1 MTNEKNSSYRL
12 LILVT
17 TPKLAEKAMKLF
29 NKADL
34 PMHYRIEAS
43 GTASSEIM
51 DMLGLGSIDK
61 VLLFSTMPK
70 FFADKMLGK
79 LKKEL
84 KLGAVN
90 SGIAVTIPLTGTN
103 NLLFHI
109 LEHIAEENSSDE
121 KKEMIE
127 MDTTRHAM
135 IAAIV
140 NRGFGENVMDA
151 AKAAGAGGGT
161 IVNCRRKGNEEA
173 ANFWGLSVQ
182 EEKELVM
189 IISDVESKVEI
200 MRKIGEK
207 CGINSEAQ
215 GVVLSLPV
223 DSVIG
228 L

>member
-1 MTNEKNSSYRL
+1 MTKEKNSSYRL
-12 LILVT
+12 LMLVT

-70 FFADKMLGK
+70 SFADQMLVK

-90 SGIAVTIPLTGTN
+90 SGIAVTIPLTGAN

-109 LEHIAEENSSDE
+109 LEHITEETSSDE
-121 KKEMIE
+121 KKEMIA
-127 MDTTRHAM
+127 MDTTKHAM

-151 AKAAGAGGGT
+151 AKTAGAGGGT
-161 IVNCRRKGNEEA
+161 VVNCRRKGKEES

-182 EEKELVM
+182 EEKELVL
-189 IISDVESKVEI
+189 IISDTESKVEI
-200 MRKIGEK
+200 MREIGEK

-215 GVVLSLPV
+215 GMVLSLPV

>member
-1 MTNEKNSSYRL
+1 MTNEKKSSYRL
-12 LILVT
+12 LMLIT

-29 NKADL
+29 NKADI

-61 VLLFSTMPK
+61 VLLFSMMPK
-70 FFADKMLGK
+70 LFADKMLGK

-90 SGIAVTIPLTGTN
+90 SGIAVTMPMTGAN

-109 LEHIAEENSSDE
+109 LEQIGEETSSDE
-121 KKEMIE
+121 KKEMIA
-127 MDTTRHAM
+127 MDTIKHAM
-135 IAAIV
+135 VAAIV

-151 AKAAGAGGGT
+151 AKSAGAGGGT
-161 IVNCRRKGNEEA
+161 IVNCRRKGNEEPV
-173 ANFWGLSVQ
+173 NFWGLSVQ
-182 EEKELVM
+182 DEKELVL
-189 IISDVESKVEI
+189 IIADGESKVEI
-200 MRKIGEK
+200 MREIGEK

-215 GVVLSLPV
+215 GVVLSLPL
-223 DSVIG
+223 DNVIG